1 MMLRRWRQ
9 HAQRHANLRRAGAS
23 TASFADRSTPAPYPC
38 HESSRAK
45 NNFVS
50 LQDLLASNPQRN
62 YELAF
67 NWERALQWWP
77 QAAWKDALRLSS
89 KSEHARLAALLQQ
102 SGPSNHYYLLR
113 RHPELAVDVL
123 KLVVNSTDAFAYV
136 NPLHRDMDII
146 KVLRQMA
153 LAIGDDNMLHAAKTV
168 IHQRCLSKESARC
181 TPCLYRSLCAA
192 TDTTSAPQLRE
203 ILRHLIHHRLVPEI
217 LTLLE
222 FATEQRI
229 PIDVWRRIFNM
240 FIHASFEAPE
250 APTEITS
257 GDEGDAGVRFRVV
270 QDVALQFMAHVEA
283 RPIRISEGIAAS
295 VIRAAVHHGEA
306 DTALT
311 CYDWFR
317 QRQVPLCNIAVGH
330 LMQLLRPG
338 QHHASM
344 QRFQQIY
351 DETVAARGVSSLS
364 AECLAMTINAAAHDI
379 RFLRRVVGDLV
390 APDAGKC
397 HLDVGMCNVA
407 LKGLV
412 NGPDCEPNQDFPLA
426 QALGHLMHRSGIVAN
441 RGSLVA
447 LLRASDDKL
456 AVLQV
461 NNAAEAIA
469 RTVPRKHKHVNVE
482 VDTLSYAA
490 HVAIVDLIKS
500 GDVRTA
506 SDVRD
511 AVLASSSGPAAFSPA
526 LWQTM
531 VLSLM
536 HHKGSFDFAIDWMR
550 VAEAHVQST
559 HVPLFADY
567 VFSTWFTLAMKH
579 RKLVANTDDAPFV
592 LAQWRRQL
600 PTSIRQDDV
609 KRFDLAIT
617 TCCHAND
624 IATATDLWH
633 DMVAAFGA
641 PSANA
646 ASAMLQ
652 AMDRLNK
659 DFEPFF
665 YSELYSGEV
674 NSRHMPPM
682 SVLQAALFAASH
694 RKKHKMVRDVIDL
707 LMKIPPS
714 QWNAAVYRNALYC
727 CAESS
732 VGELVEIGLELI
744 EWFITERLPFD
755 PDEYSLF
762 DSLRI
767 AKQSPPDDQ
776 YAILHAYSERNRWPN
791 LMAYTMMMEAHLQ
804 AKAPS
809 SYGNMV
815 VDMMAAQQ
823 IPMDLKFAT
832 VYALLLLQNHNHVK
846 LLDLIRTMVHDANVP
861 PDEYFFHALLTTV
874 ADQSDIDGCFE
885 LVASITSIGH
895 FEALYMALIHV
906 GLAKGVLERVC
917 NVVVQMECEGFAI
930 SSTALVKVIDAVRS
944 NREMEKV
951 VSIVAQLVG
960 GGPRT
965 IPFDATVFAALWTQL
980 ARFQCANKV
989 SLKYLH
995 QHAAAHGFDRPV
1007 ALP

>member
-1 MMLRRWRQ
+1 
-9 HAQRHANLRRAGAS
+9 
-23 TASFADRSTPAPYPC
+23 
-38 HESSRAK
+38 
-45 NNFVS
+45 
-50 LQDLLASNPQRN
+50 DLLASNPQRN

-146 KVLRQMA
+146 KVA
-153 LAIGDDNMLHAAKTV
+153 DLHAAFDNW
-168 IHQRCLSKESARC
+168 
-181 TPCLYRSLCAA
+181 P
-192 TDTTSAPQLRE
+192 
-203 ILRHLIHHRLVPEI
+203 
-217 LTLLE
+217 

-351 DETVAARGVSSLS
+351 DETVAARGVSSLH
-364 AECLAMTINAAAHDI
+364 ALAGLNST
-379 RFLRRVVGDLV
+379 RV
-390 APDAGKC
+390 
-397 HLDVGMCNVA
+397 
-407 LKGLV
+407 
-412 NGPDCEPNQDFPLA
+412 DFPLA

-526 LWQTM
+526 LVRSQRACTEVIYLFLQWQTM

-744 EWFITERLPFD
+744 EWFITERLAASHATPFTSLINTRRLPFD

-895 FEALYMALIHV
+895 FE
-906 GLAKGVLERVC
+906 GVLERVC

-960 GGPRT
+960 GGKREIVSSALICVNLGGAGPRT